1 MMGHE
6 AGLCSLQ
13 LAVLDAGGE
22 HEYHHSRSMNRLK
35 GNPMRALFLAS
46 TAAQVT
52 RWLPASE
59 RAFGTGWH
67 SRSSRRDWPRGPS
80 CFCRGVSV
88 LKALIAQHL
97 IWRLKT
103 AMETHSYLKYVF
115 SSFLGRREEK
125 LVSKKLLQVH
135 NSASEPRSSFHLSS
149 RSDRS
154 PVPMASSIQTLL
166 CSLWKTLTQ
175 SRHLISYPNKSQPGQ
190 KRA

>member
-1 MMGHE
+1 MRLFIKDRRRLIKLPRTNTLLQGSVSHPAMGHE
-6 AGLCSLQ
+6 AGLRSLQ

-22 HEYHHSRSMNRLK
+22 HGYRHSGSTNGLK
-35 GNPMRALFLAS
+35 GNPTRALFLAG
-46 TAAQVT
+46 TAGQVT
-52 RWLPASE
+52 RCPPASG

-67 SRSSRRDWPRGPS
+67 SRSSRRDRPRGSS

-103 AMETHSYLKYVF
+103 AMETHSYLKYAF

-154 PVPMASSIQTLL
+154 PVPMAS
-166 CSLWKTLTQ
+166 
-175 SRHLISYPNKSQPGQ
+175 
-190 KRA
+190 